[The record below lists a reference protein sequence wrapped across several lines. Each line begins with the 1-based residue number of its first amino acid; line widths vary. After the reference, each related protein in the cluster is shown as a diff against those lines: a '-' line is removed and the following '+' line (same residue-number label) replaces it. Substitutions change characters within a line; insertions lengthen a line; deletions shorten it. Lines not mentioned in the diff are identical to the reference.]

1 MSSRIAVSVSQRL
14 PSMSRYAAEVSS
26 QGDGKMVWEFPTV
39 MRWNVTEGCRTMG
52 TIRYGEKGPK
62 EDLQF

>member
-26 QGDGKMVWEFPTV
+26 QGDGKMVWELSDGHE
-39 MRWNVTEGCRTMG
+39 MECH
-52 TIRYGEKGPK
+52 
-62 EDLQF
+62 